1 MAEELKQTSTKPE
14 ALFKVMVIV
23 FMAGLVMSILGNVA
37 AVAQAVMSNI
47 VSTLGANVTV
57 NQTIQTATQNI
68 MVLAATQGYAL
79 FQIFMTI
86 IVLVAIMTLIGII
99 ISETKTF
106 TTAM

>member
-1 MAEELKQTSTKPE
+1 
-14 ALFKVMVIV
+14 
-23 FMAGLVMSILGNVA
+23 MSILGNVA